1 MELLI
6 LGLLLFLG
14 AHSVSI
20 VAPQWRDTIAAKLG
34 NGWRGIYSIVSIVG
48 FVLIIYGYGA
58 ARADLQI
65 LYVPPL
71 WLRHIAI
78 VLMIFVFPLLLAA
91 YLPGRIRT
99 AAKHPMLAAT
109 KIWATAHLLANGA
122 LADVVLFG
130 ALLAWAVVD
139 RISLKRRTPRAIP
152 MLAAS
157 PVNDVIAIVVGLGIY
172 AAFILGLHAYL
183 FGVPIILLR

>member
-14 AHSVSI
+14 AHSVAI
-20 VAPQWRDTIAAKLG
+20 VAPQWRDTTAAKLG

-48 FVLIIYGYGA
+48 FVLIVYGYAA
-58 ARADLQI
+58 ARTDLEI

-71 WLRHIAI
+71 WLRYVA
-78 VLMIFVFPLLLAA
+78 VLLMIFVFPLLLAA

-99 AAKHPMLAAT
+99 ATKHPMLAAT

-130 ALLAWAVVD
+130 AVLVWAVVD
-139 RISLKRRTPRAIP
+139 RISLKRRTLREIP
-152 MLAAS
+152 MMAAS
-157 PVNDVIAIVVGLGIY
+157 PVNDVIAIIVGLGIY

-183 FGVPIILLR
+183 FGVPILMLR